1 MKKENERD
9 TANSRTKDGY
19 SRRYGHDY
27 GFSGYAD
34 NVYSA
39 AGPRRSFQ
47 DYMLM
52 LRERIWYLI
61 VALFIILFGS
71 ILYTVTKTKVYT
83 ATAKIQLL
91 RDDPSPL
98 QPMTELEPNKIL
110 GIEDFNTQIDIL
122 NSVTIIKRV
131 KERLKA
137 DELEEFMAP
146 YKEQTMAGVLI
157 TPIEVLGKNRK
168 VLPQRMGLTVS
179 ISFTHPDP
187 IIAARIANLFAEEF
201 SDYNQMLNIDSS
213 IRAVQALK
221 ERVKQQKDRVG
232 ELELQIAEY
241 REQNDAISLDEDEN
255 TMRADLLQL
264 REIKLREKNRYDGF
278 LVRWEQIEAYREEGK
293 NLWELSFIASE
304 ARVVALLDQISQ
316 IKIKIASLSKR
327 YREKHPVM
335 VAQLN
340 ALKESESELETA
352 VADAANEIYSAY
364 IEAKKNYEM
373 ASTRLEEKET
383 ELFKLSKVRIKYNSF
398 LRDKAVEQGFLQAL
412 TARMTEESAQVN
424 FKKTNVRVIDEAFPP
439 TRHSSPNTLLN
450 ITAGLFGG
458 LAVGTGLIFLVAL
471 FDDRVKSTM
480 DIEET
485 IGLPLVGVISKI
497 KKLDDSSKA
506 QMVASNLDRSVT
518 EDFRSIYSTL
528 KLNYK
533 VDDAK
538 VILTTSTIPGEGK
551 SLVSSNLALTFAN
564 HGEKTLLLDGDL
576 RLPNVARSLQVE
588 NNKGVI
594 SFVKDNAGL
603 DDLIIKEVYPNFD
616 ILPTGGK
623 SKNPTQI
630 LNSSEFREMISEL
643 RKRYDRIVIDS
654 PPLAAVSDALNLLSV
669 SDGVL
674 YVIKFNA
681 VSHKVITKNLRNI
694 KNSAKPLFGAVLND
708 INRNLSF
715 HYSGYSGGAYE
726 DYYTDQDDSFRR
738 NE

>member
-9 TANSRTKDGY
+9 AEDLRTRDNH
-19 SRRYGHDY
+19 SRRYGHSY
-27 GFSGYAD
+27 GFSSYVEGT
-34 NVYSA
+34 SA
-39 AGPRRSFQ
+39 MAGPQRTFQ
-47 DYMLM
+47 DYVLM
-52 LRERIWYLI
+52 FRERIWYLI
-61 VALFIILFGS
+61 VALFIILLGS

-83 ATAKIQLL
+83 AVAKIQLL
-91 RDDPSPL
+91 RDDPSPF

-110 GIEDFNTQIDIL
+110 GVEDFNTQIDIL
-122 NSVTIIKRV
+122 NSITIIKKV

-146 YKEQTMAGVLI
+146 YKDKTMAGVIL
-157 TPIEVLGKNRK
+157 TPIDVLGKNRK
-168 VLPQRMGLTVS
+168 ILPQRMGLTVS

-264 REIKLREKNRYDGF
+264 REIKLREKSRYDSF
-278 LVRWEQIEAYREEGK
+278 LVRWEQIETYREEGK
-293 NLWELSFIASE
+293 NLWELPFIASE
-304 ARVVALLDQISQ
+304 ERVVSLLDQISQ
-316 IKIKIASLSKR
+316 IKIKVASLSKR

-335 VAQLN
+335 IAQLN
-340 ALKESESELETA
+340 ALKESESELATA
-352 VADAANEIYSAY
+352 VADASNETYAACN
-364 IEAKKNYEM
+364 EAKKNYEM
-373 ASTRLEEKET
+373 AGKRLQEKET
-383 ELFKLSKVRIKYNSF
+383 ELFKLSKIRIQYNSL
-398 LRDKAVEQGFLQAL
+398 LRDKTVEQGFLQAL

-439 TRHSSPNTLLN
+439 IRHSSPNTLLN
-450 ITAGLFGG
+450 ITAGVFGG
-458 LAVGTGLIFLVAL
+458 LAVGIGLIFLVAL
-471 FDDRVKSTM
+471 FDDRVKSTV
-480 DIEET
+480 DIAET
-485 IGLPLVGVISKI
+485 LWLPLVGVISKI
-497 KKLDDSSKA
+497 KNLDDNSKA

-518 EDFRSIYSTL
+518 EAFRSIYSNL

-533 VDDAK
+533 SDDAK

-551 SLVSSNLALTFAN
+551 SLISSNLALAFAN

-576 RLPNVARSLQVE
+576 RLPSVARSLQVE
-588 NNKGVI
+588 NNTGII
-594 SFVKDNAGL
+594 SFIKGDAGL
-603 DDLIIKEVYPNFD
+603 DDVILKNIYPNFD

-630 LNSSEFREMISEL
+630 LNSSQFREMISEL
-643 RKRYDRIVIDS
+643 RKRYDRILIDS

-674 YVIKFNA
+674 YVIKFNT
-681 VSHKVITKNLRNI
+681 VSRKVITKNLRNI
-694 KNSAKPLFGAVLND
+694 KDSAKPLFGAVLND
-708 INRNLSF
+708 ISRNLSF
-715 HYSGYSGGAYE
+715 QYSGYSSDAYE

-738 NE
+738 KA